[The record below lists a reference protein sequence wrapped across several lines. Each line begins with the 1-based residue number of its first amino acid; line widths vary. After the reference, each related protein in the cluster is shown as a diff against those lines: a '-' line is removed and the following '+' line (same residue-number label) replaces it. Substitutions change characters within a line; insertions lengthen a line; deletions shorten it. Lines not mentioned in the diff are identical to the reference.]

1 MSEMID
7 PKQFLS
13 FLSKKG
19 FSLAS
24 GVPCSYFKDTF
35 VSLEESKDIKYI
47 PATREDEAVGIVCG
61 YFLGGKDGFLIL
73 QNSGLATIGD
83 ALTSL
88 AQLYKI
94 PLLMFVSYRGLEPD
108 ADFPEHLVMGD
119 VTEDVLV
126 AYQIPYWILCE
137 ENWKNTMEQAL
148 KVMKDSSLPVCVL
161 VKKGV
166 LSQ

>member
-1 MSEMID
+1 MVMIA
-7 PKQFLS
+7 PEHFLS
-13 FLSKKG
+13 FLSDQG

-35 VSLEESKDIKYI
+35 TSLEESTEIYYI
-47 PATREDEAVGIVCG
+47 PSTREDEAVGIICG
-61 YFLGGKDGFLIL
+61 YFLGGQVGFLIL

-119 VTEDVLV
+119 VTEDVLS
-126 AYQIPYWILCE
+126 AYQIPYWILEE
-137 ENWKNTMEQAL
+137 ENWKSILHQAIS
-148 KVMKDSSLPVCVL
+148 VMNDSSLPVCVL